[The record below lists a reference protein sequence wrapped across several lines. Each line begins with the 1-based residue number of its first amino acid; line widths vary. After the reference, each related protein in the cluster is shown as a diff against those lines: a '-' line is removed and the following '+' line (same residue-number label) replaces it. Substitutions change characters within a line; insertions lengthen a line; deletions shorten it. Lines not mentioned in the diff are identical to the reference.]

1 MIQDLH
7 MLKEKNRVN
16 CIYCSML
23 DPFLKMDE
31 SHNFEYEEKK
41 NKKKLSFESFSNS
54 TPLIRGKKVS
64 YSDAILEVKKNNES

>member
-23 DPFLKMDE
+23 NPFLKMDE
-31 SHNFEYEEKK
+31 SQSFGM
-41 NKKKLSFESFSNS
+41 KKK
-54 TPLIRGKKVS
+54 R
-64 YSDAILEVKKNNES
+64 VKKNYLLNPFLIQHH